1 VLLERVPAKPIP
13 VSDECYRVVGYFAPQ
28 PAFLALL
35 GVGLAGLI
43 FVCLRILQE
52 VFYLDSHQRRIIV
65 KKLLASLAIV
75 FAFAAVD
82 ARADL
87 IVNGSFDSFVVTGAP
102 LDADFGGFIR
112 YFGPPNNPTN
122 TEITGWTIS
131 GQNGSIPN
139 NVDLVHTSFY
149 PSFTGAPGSN
159 SLDMEGAIGASGVIS
174 QSFATT
180 PGETYTLSFEY
191 ANNPQPGPGSSGT
204 MNVLVTGTGTL
215 LTQNVTHTGSL
226 FTNMNY
232 TLFSQNFVAN
242 SATTKLQFEAL
253 TNSGFGIALDAVSV
267 NLAGTPT
274 VPEPSSVVLLGS
286 GLLGL
291 AGFARRRFLQK

>member
-1 VLLERVPAKPIP
+1 M
-13 VSDECYRVVGYFAPQ
+13 
-28 PAFLALL
+28 
-35 GVGLAGLI
+35 
-43 FVCLRILQE
+43 
-52 VFYLDSHQRRIIV
+52 
-65 KKLLASLAIV
+65 KKLLISLAI
-75 FAFAAVD
+75 AFALAPVN

-87 IVNGSFDSFVVTGAP
+87 IVNGSFDSSVVTDGS
-102 LDADFGGFIR
+102 LDANFGGFIR
-112 YFGPPNNPTN
+112 YFGPPTNTTN

-139 NVDLVHTSFY
+139 NVDLVHTFFY
-149 PSFTGAPGSN
+149 PSFTGTPGSN
-159 SLDMEGAIGASGVIS
+159 SLDLEGAIGASGVIS

-180 PGETYTLSFEY
+180 PGDTYTLSFEF
-191 ANNPQPGPGSSGT
+191 ANNPQPGPASSGT
-204 MNVLVTGTGTL
+204 ANVLVTGTGTL
-215 LTQNVTHTGSL
+215 LNQNVTHTGSL

-253 TNSGFGIALDAVSV
+253 TSSGFGIALDAVSV
-267 NLAGTPT
+267 NLAGTPPPPT

-291 AGFARRRFLQK
+291 AGLARRRFLRK

>member
-1 VLLERVPAKPIP
+1 
-13 VSDECYRVVGYFAPQ
+13 
-28 PAFLALL
+28 
-35 GVGLAGLI
+35 
-43 FVCLRILQE
+43 
-52 VFYLDSHQRRIIV
+52 V
-65 KKLLASLAIV
+65 KKLLTSLAIV
-75 FAFAAVD
+75 FAFAAVN

-102 LDADFGGFIR
+102 LDANFGSSAFIR
-112 YFGPPNNPTN
+112 YFGPPTNTTN

-267 NLAGTPT
+267 NLAGTPPPPT

-291 AGFARRRFLQK
+291 AGFARRRFLRK

>member
-1 VLLERVPAKPIP
+1 WDIP
-13 VSDECYRVVGYFAPQ
+13 
-28 PAFLALL
+28 
-35 GVGLAGLI
+35 
-43 FVCLRILQE
+43 
-52 VFYLDSHQRRIIV
+52 HQRRCTM
-65 KKLLASLAIV
+65 KKIFVLLAIAVALAPV
-75 FAFAAVD
+75 N

-87 IVNGSFDSFVVTGAP
+87 IVNGSFESFVVTGVP

-112 YFGPPNNPTN
+112 YFGPPNNATN
-122 TEITGWTIS
+122 AEITGWTIT

-139 NVDLVHTSFY
+139 NVDLVHTFFY
-149 PSFTGAPGSN
+149 PSFTGTSGSN

-180 PGETYTLSFEY
+180 PGDTYTLSFAY
-191 ANNPQPGPGSSGT
+191 ANNPQPGPGSSAT
-204 MNVLVTGTGTL
+204 ANVLITGTGTL
-215 LTQNVTHTGSL
+215 LNQNFTHTGSL

-253 TNSGFGIALDAVSV
+253 TSSGFGNALDAVSV
-267 NLAGTPT
+267 NLAGTPPPAT

-291 AGFARRRFLQK
+291 ATIALRRRKPRA